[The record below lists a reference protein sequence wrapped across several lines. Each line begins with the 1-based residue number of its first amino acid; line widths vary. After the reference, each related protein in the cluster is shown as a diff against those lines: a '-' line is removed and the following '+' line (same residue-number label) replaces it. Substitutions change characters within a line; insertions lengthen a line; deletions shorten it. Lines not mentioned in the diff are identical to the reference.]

1 MRRRSSSPRGGT
13 APRRIARLTAAAV
26 VAATTALALAG
37 CGTAPWDQSQFSTD
51 APVTSAAPSTAP
63 ATITPIVN
71 ELATGSTQHQL
82 QAGDI
87 SLTVNYYSTLNMGE
101 WTPDAN
107 KPISFSMVGTL
118 GTDQGQQIYLSRVTL
133 TPSVDGPTGA
143 LPAPAA
149 LSDQAPIAPGYL
161 IKNPYSYSQTFIIPA
176 VDPAATSMTLSFTY
190 EILLQST
197 PTSNE
202 YAKQTA
208 YDQLTIALAT

>member
-1 MRRRSSSPRGGT
+1 MSSPR
-13 APRRIARLTAAAV
+13 ARLARFAAAV
-26 VAATTALALAG
+26 VIGATAVVGLAG
-37 CGTAPWDQSQFSTD
+37 CGTAPWDQTQFNTN
-51 APVTSAAPSTAP
+51 AASPSVVPSTTP

-87 SLTVNYYSTLNMGE
+87 SLTVNYWSTLNMGE
-101 WTPDAN
+101 WTPAAN

-118 GTDQGQQIYLSRVTL
+118 GSDQGQQIYLSRVTL
-133 TPSVDGPTGA
+133 TPSVDGPDGA
-143 LPAPAA
+143 LSAPQA
-149 LSDQAPIAPGYL
+149 LTDQAPIAPGYL

-197 PTSNE
+197 PTSSE

-208 YDQLTIALAT
+208 YDQLTIALAS